1 MITPS
6 LFGHHYHLFIYSFL
20 FFFFLFF
27 FWFLASSINNIM
39 NRSVDEGNPLRV
51 CGGGRSL
58 SKTFGT
64 PKTTAFFFFVFF
76 SYRFSLLKMF
86 CLFVFI
92 SLDEAAK
99 RVPPRLSE
107 IKRKTKKQK
116 TEPRGGK
123 PTFDC
128 DWATFDTVYERF
140 SPSRKEKWNEP

>member
-1 MITPS
+1 MKETRCVCAVAGVPFRKR
-6 LFGHHYHLFIYSFL
+6 LGHRKRRRSF
-20 FFFFLFF
+20 FSF
-27 FWFLASSINNIM
+27 
-39 NRSVDEGNPLRV
+39 
-51 CGGGRSL
+51 
-58 SKTFGT
+58 
-64 PKTTAFFFFVFF
+64 FF